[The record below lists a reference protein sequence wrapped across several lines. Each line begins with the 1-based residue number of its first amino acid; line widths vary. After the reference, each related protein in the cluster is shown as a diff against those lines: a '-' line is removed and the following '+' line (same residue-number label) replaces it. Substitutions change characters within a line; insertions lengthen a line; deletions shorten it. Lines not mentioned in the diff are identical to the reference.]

1 MNMIDS
7 VSLSP
12 ETLALEAPGAIK
24 RLGLIALSTDLTTER
39 DFARIIPMERAGVYG
54 TRVAFANP
62 TTPDNLRKMA
72 PNITA
77 AAELILPGE
86 TLDALCYSCTAASV
100 VIGDAEIAASIHC
113 VRPGVP
119 VITPSGAAVNAF
131 SALNVQHISI
141 LTPYLVETSL
151 PMAEYFKLHGFSIE
165 KFRCLGL
172 DDDRDMARV
181 DPEMILRAALE
192 TDTAQTQAFF
202 LSCTGLQAVDVIEEL
217 ERQTGKPVV
226 TSNQASAWALMN
238 HAGLVQTSDK
248 WGQLFEHALPGHNG
262 DVGA

>member
-1 MNMIDS
+1 MSITDRI
-7 VSLSP
+7 SLSA
-12 ETLALEAPGAIK
+12 ETPVLEARGAIK

-39 DFARIIPMERAGVYG
+39 DFARIIPMDRAGVYG

-62 TTPDNLRKMA
+62 TTPDNLRAMA
-72 PNITA
+72 PDITA

-86 TLDALCYSCTAASV
+86 TLDAVCYSCTAASV
-100 VIGDAEIAASIHC
+100 VIGDAEIAALINSAL
-113 VRPGVP
+113 PGVP
-119 VITPSGAAVNAF
+119 VVTPSGAALKAF
-131 SALNVQHISI
+131 SALGVKHISV
-141 LTPYLVETSL
+141 LAPYLVETSM
-151 PMAEYFKLHGFSIE
+151 PMADYFNLHGLKIE

-181 DPEMILRAALE
+181 DPDFILRAALE

-238 HAGLVQTSDK
+238 YAGLVQTSEK
-248 WGQLFEHALPGHNG
+248 WGQLFQSALPRHNQ
-262 DVGA
+262 DLSA

>member
-1 MNMIDS
+1 MNDS
-7 VSLSP
+7 VTLSA
-12 ETLALEAPGAIK
+12 EQVVLEAPADRKKI
-24 RLGLIALSTDLTTER
+24 GLITLATDLTTER
-39 DFARIIPMERAGVYG
+39 DFARIIPMGHAGVYG
-54 TRVAFANP
+54 TRVAFVNP

-72 PNITA
+72 PRITA
-77 AAELILPGE
+77 AADLILPGE
-86 TLDALCYSCTAASV
+86 VLDAVCYSCTAASV
-100 VIGDAEIAASIHC
+100 VIGDAEIAASIHAA
-113 VRPGVP
+113 RPGVP
-119 VITPSGAAVNAF
+119 VVTPSGAALSAF
-131 SALNVQHISI
+131 SALNVQHISV

-151 PMAEYFKLHGFSIE
+151 PMADYFRLHGLKIE

-202 LSCTGLQAVDVIEEL
+202 LSCTGLQGVDVIVEL

-238 HAGLVQTSDK
+238 HAGLVQTSHK
-248 WGQLFEHALPGHNG
+248 WGQIFQYALPDCKQG
-262 DVGA
+262 VSI